1 MFFGNFH
8 CVRNINGHFE
18 YIKKTGDFYKDKDLQ
33 VIWGYLQIGEVID
46 DPVEQERLWWH
57 PHSSENRKNNK
68 TNVIFKATEKLS
80 FDKSKPGAGLL
91 PFRLDRVLT
100 AENCNKAT
108 WKKNPVYDVNNI
120 VGNRKNSSKDPNRGI
135 YYAGIWQ
142 ELCLAESKECTD
154 WARSIIVNEFRV

>member
-1 MFFGNFH
+1 M
-8 CVRNINGHFE
+8 
-18 YIKKTGDFYKDKDLQ
+18 
-33 VIWGYLQIGEVID
+33 
-46 DPVEQERLWWH
+46 
-57 PHSSENRKNNK
+57 
-68 TNVIFKATEKLS
+68 S